1 MDKIEKSLDKRRAH
15 VKNLI
20 EAGRAQ
26 MVRYFACRYS
36 WGQPCDPRRAYD
48 WGVLCAY
55 LRDCQ
60 FHGVDPDYRAR
71 WVWPSGN
78 AGTVGGLID
87 NYHDGW
93 DLLADLGL
101 VDVEELL

>member
-1 MDKIEKSLDKRRAH
+1 MNNIEKSLDKRRAH

-48 WGVLCAY
+48 WGGFVRL
-55 LRDCQ
+55 LTRLSIS
-60 FHGVDPDYRAR
+60 R
-71 WVWPSGN
+71 
-78 AGTVGGLID
+78 GGPRLSRP
-87 NYHDGW
+87 
-93 DLLADLGL
+93 LGMA
-101 VDVEELL
+101 